1 MTEEGRRLEEARER
15 KAHWRRW
22 GPYLSERQWGTVR
35 EDYSPY
41 GTAWDYLPHDH
52 ARSRAYRW
60 GEDGLLGICDNHQR
74 LCFALALWNGR
85 DPILKERLFGLTNSE
100 GNHGEDVKEYYY
112 YLDSTPTHSYMKGL
126 YRYPQAA
133 FPYSRLVEEN
143 RRRGRSE
150 PEFELI
156 DTGVFDE
163 DRYFDVVVEYAK
175 AAPED
180 ILIRI
185 RAVNRGPDAA
195 RLDVLP
201 TLWFRNTWSW
211 DARASRPRLHLDP
224 AGDDRVLVHAEHASL
239 GSMVLAAEGAPEP
252 LFTRNETNFERVFG
266 SPSPSLWVK
275 DAIDRWVVQGEES
288 AVDPAQEGTK
298 AALHYSKTLAPGETW
313 TTRLR
318 LSRPAPARPVPG
330 ADFDEVFEQR
340 VREADDFYGALHPAG
355 STEDARSAQR
365 QAFAGMLWSKQFY
378 NYVVDEW
385 LAGDPSQP
393 QPPPERR
400 HGRNSDWTSLYN
412 EDVLSVPDKWEYP
425 WFAAWDLA
433 FHTIPLAM
441 IDPDFAKQQLVLL
454 TREWYMHPNGQL
466 PAYEWAFGDVNP
478 PVHAWAAW
486 RVYKIEKKM
495 YGRADRL
502 FLERVFQKL
511 LLNFTWWV
519 NRKDRTGNNIFEG
532 GFLGLD
538 NIGVFDR
545 SKELPTG
552 GFLEQSDG
560 TSWMAAYSLNLL
572 VIAIEL
578 AKENPAYEDIASK
591 FFEHFLYIAHA
602 MNHVGGEDQS
612 LWDEVDGF
620 FYDTLNLPTGEHL
633 RLRVRSL
640 VGLMPLFAIETLEVA
655 DLFQLPGFARRLN
668 WFMEHRPELSHNVTC
683 SGVSGLC
690 ERRILSI
697 VTPEQLRR
705 ILQHMLSEQ
714 EFLGPYGIR
723 ALSRYHKANPYVLE
737 FDGVEHR
744 VDYEPGESTSGLF
757 GGNSNWRGPVWLP
770 VNFLMIEALQK
781 FHHFLGDEFKVEC
794 PTGSGR
800 MMTLWEVS
808 LDLSR
813 RLISI
818 FLPDASGRRP
828 VFGAAEKFQKDPE
841 WNRYLLF
848 YEYFH
853 GDDGRGVGA
862 SHQTGWTGLVAK
874 LLQQSAEYEEQPAG
888 TPDVAGEAAPRKTA
902 RRRTA
907 PRPRPAA
914 KPRRRQTRPR

>member
-211 DARASRPRLHLDP
+211 DARASRPRLHLDL

-800 MMTLWEVS
+800 MMSLWEVS